1 MKIAT
6 ERDAMSRRA
15 ANGKATS
22 ALDRLSDQD
31 SASSRKQATLVVAI
45 LGLFAGILLFKYE
58 EVAEFL
64 SGHEEDIEIK
74 LDQPKQSG
82 GGFLGGLFGGGA
94 DDDGDDG
101 DESGNDGGG
110 WGGIPYRLGMNSGTL
125 SGLLG
130 GSSGGGKAHHP
141 YKSASALL
149 DDFMAARGTFD
160 EYLRADYGDY
170 AAKVFNKTSIMTAFD
185 RPSSLSDA
193 RLKRRMKIK
202 VIEAQLGVGSETNN
216 DDEVSSSPTF
226 TWVTGGHSA
235 AAGHGNL
242 LNQSYTAAVGRAAKI
257 VFDAVGVDFRAKARA
272 MGGTSSGPEIS
283 LCSEAIFGQDI
294 DVLWWDYGM
303 TDGRDNSKYWLW
315 ANRAGSHPTFPT
327 LIAYH
332 DRKGD
337 IHVEL
342 EKTGQSAYQLSQI
355 GALRQHF
362 PDSDT
367 HPDPNSLPRAVA
379 WFMCGG
385 HHENDDPCKEHKF
398 ATNPPC
404 KAAKFQTS
412 WHNGWKDHLL
422 IGSASAALL
431 AIFLQEALEEMTER
445 EKNDPDAVAS
455 ISEAYLSLLGSEEKI
470 DRTIFR
476 NSTLPSDRGDSA
488 SVDDAVWRSFLRGHP
503 VCHGARL
510 PSDARF
516 LGLVTN
522 SRNKSTHI
530 EHGYHLGYEVG
541 YPSEKDMPEPEPEND
556 ATPPTLTVLSM
567 RQECEVPLNH
577 DYKDAWIVRK
587 DDGWMTDIYPND
599 AEDEVLTKPYGD
611 REKAKKGHVM
621 MCTVGC
627 DWGRC
632 PPGYTHIREVIGGNL
647 TVVIDGT
654 TATDSVPINP
664 DCYVLKAEDGG
675 YSFGAGTKDGRNGQ
689 YEMKFKVNKPSG
701 KLLLSAVI
709 VV

>member
-6 ERDAMSRRA
+6 ERDAMARRA
-15 ANGKATS
+15 ASSNATS

-45 LGLFAGILLFKYE
+45 LSLFAGILLFKYE

-74 LDQPKQSG
+74 PDQPSQSK
-82 GGFLGGLFGGGA
+82 GGFLGGLFGGGGDDDDNYDDND
-94 DDDGDDG
+94 DDDGG
-101 DESGNDGGG
+101 GGG
-110 WGGIPYRLGMNSGTL
+110 WGGIPGA
-125 SGLLG
+125 LG
-130 GSSGGGKAHHP
+130 GLFGGGGGGGGKAHQP

-149 DDFMAARGTFD
+149 DDLLAARGKFD
-160 EYLRADYGDY
+160 ENLRADYGDY
-170 AAKVFNKTSIMTAFD
+170 ATKVFNKTSIMSAFD
-185 RPSSLSDA
+185 RPSSLSDV

-202 VIEAQLGVGSETNN
+202 VIEAQLGIGSAYN
-216 DDEVSSSPTF
+216 DDDDSTTF

-257 VFDAVGVDFRAKARA
+257 VFDAVGIHFRAKARA

-283 LCSEAIFGQDI
+283 LCGEAIFGQDI

-303 TDGRDNSKYWLW
+303 TDGRDHSKYWLW

-327 LIAYH
+327 LITYH

-342 EKTGQSAYQLSQI
+342 EKAGQSAYQLSQI
-355 GALRQHF
+355 GSLREQF

-385 HHENDDPCKEHKF
+385 HHENDDPCKEYKF

-404 KAAKFQTS
+404 KEAKFQTS

-422 IGSASAALL
+422 IGSASATLL
-431 AIFLQEALEEMTER
+431 ANMLQEALEEMVAR
-445 EKNDPDAVAS
+445 EKNDPDAITS
-455 ISEAYLSLLGSEEKI
+455 ISEEYLKELKSEEKV
-470 DRTIFR
+470 DRNIFH

-488 SVDDAVWRSFLRGHP
+488 SVDDNVWRSFLRGHP

-522 SRNKSTHI
+522 SRNQSTHI
-530 EHGYHLGYEVG
+530 EHGYHVGYEVG
-541 YPSEKDMPEPEPEND
+541 YARERDMPEPEPDND
-556 ATPPTLTVLSM
+556 ATPPALTVLSM

-577 DYKDAWIVRK
+577 DYKDAWIVRYSDK
-587 DDGWMTDIYPND
+587 WMTGIYPND
-599 AEDEVLTKPYGD
+599 AEAEVLTKPYAD
-611 REKAKKGHVM
+611 FEKAKKGYVM

-627 DWGRC
+627 DWGKC
-632 PPGYTHIREVIGGNL
+632 PPGYTHVREVIDGNL
-647 TVVIDGT
+647 TVIIDGT
-654 TATDSVPINP
+654 MAKDSVPINP
-664 DCYVLKAEDGG
+664 DCSLLKTEDGG
-675 YSFGAGTKDGRNGQ
+675 YSFGTGTKDGRNGQ
-689 YEMKFKVNKPSG
+689 YEMKFRVNKALG